1 VSGTLGKRREG
12 IITSA
17 KDVVVEAAKSDLDVT
32 AAGIEATK
40 DGAVTAGT
48 AVTETVSSLATKAR
62 KLIRSSK
69 RASSKRA
76 ASRVRKLAMKRK

>member
-1 VSGTLGKRREG
+1 VSGTLGKRRVG

-48 AVTETVSSLATKAR
+48 
-62 KLIRSSK
+62 
-69 RASSKRA
+69 
-76 ASRVRKLAMKRK
+76 